1 MKSEPKIR
9 FPEFDDSY
17 SCSYLSDYLTVN
29 TARNKDGAYSK
40 EDVLSVSGEEGIVNQ
55 IQLLG
60 RSYAGVSVLDY
71 HIVNP
76 DDIVYTKSP
85 LKASPF
91 GIIKCNKGQSGIVST
106 LYAVYTPKES
116 VLPSYV
122 EDYFALDSRLNRY
135 LKPIVRIG
143 AKHDMKVSNSAV
155 LEGEVSFPSLSE
167 QKKIADFL
175 SAYDKKISLQKERV
189 KKLEERKKGLLQKVF
204 SQEIRFKADDG
215 SEFPEWE
222 NKTIGDICDALT
234 GFPFESKGFVK
245 KGVRLLRG
253 MNVKRGYIDFSDDI
267 TAFWKNTDELNSY
280 ILQENDFIIQM
291 DGALVGKSFGLL
303 KSNQTPAL
311 LVQRVT
317 RLRSESPITTKYIFQ
332 YFSSGAFDSAMMLQ
346 QTNSAVPH
354 ISLNDIKRFS
364 LPYPSEIEQ
373 RKIVIFLE
381 TIDTQISL
389 EKEKLATMQEIKK
402 GLLQQMFC

>member
-1 MKSEPKIR
+1 MTPKIR
-9 FPEFDDSY
+9 FSGYDEPYKAEPLSAFMQRIMRKNTHQETDIPLTISSQDGLVDQRTYFGKKVASADMSGYYLLNRGEFAY
-17 SCSYLSDYLTVN
+17 
-29 TARNKDGAYSK
+29 NKSTSIGF
-40 EDVLSVSGEEGIVNQ
+40 
-55 IQLLG
+55 
-60 RSYAGVSVLDY
+60 
-71 HIVNP
+71 
-76 DDIVYTKSP
+76 
-85 LKASPF
+85 PF
-91 GIIKCNKGQSGIVST
+91 GSIKRLDKYESGAVST
-106 LYAVYTPKES
+106 LYIC
-116 VLPSYV
+116 
-122 EDYFALDSRLNRY
+122 FALKGNKCDSEYIKHYFDAQKWNKEVAMICAEGSRNHGLLNIPVDDFFGTLHY
-135 LKPIVRIG
+135 IP
-143 AKHDMKVSNSAV
+143 
-155 LEGEVSFPSLSE
+155 ESLSE
-167 QKKIADFL
+167 QQKIAAFL